1 MIEVQAKL
9 INAQISAKKVRLVA
23 DSIRGL
29 GVNQAAS
36 RLEVI
41 FKKSSPVLLKLL
53 KSAVANAKDRYELKE
68 EDLVVK
74 SIMVNMGRSL
84 KRWKPSA
91 FGRAHPFK
99 KHSCQVIL
107 TLGLKEGASA
117 KSLDKKPAE
126 VATVDLT
133 KVENKPAKGD
143 TAVTEK
149 AKSLKEK
156 IKPLR
161 KAKEQNVDHKAK
173 GVRVKKG

>member
-9 INAQISAKKVRLVA
+9 KNAQISAKKVRLVA
-23 DSIRGL
+23 DTMRGL
-29 GVNQAAS
+29 DVSKAAN

-53 KSAVANAKDRYELKE
+53 NSAIANAKDRYEVKE
-68 EDLVVK
+68 EDLIVK
-74 SIMVNMGRSL
+74 SIVVNMGRSL

-99 KHSCQVIL
+99 KHSCSVIL

-117 KSLDKKPAE
+117 KSLEKKPAE

-133 KVENKPAKGD
+133 KVENKPTKGEASVVD
-143 TAVTEK
+143 K